1 MQLLGSGSILM
12 EVLAAA
18 QLLQDDFGVAS
29 DVWSAPSLNEL
40 RRDGLDTER
49 WNTLHPESEPRIPY
63 VQSCLEG
70 HAGPI
75 VVATDYMKIVGE
87 QIRPFLPERRL
98 LALGTDGFGRSDT
111 RASLREFFEVDRHFI
126 LVSALKA
133 LADEGSVPR
142 SLVSEALQ
150 RYQINPEK
158 TNPMKP

>member
-40 RRDGLDTER
+40 RRDGLDTDR

-75 VVATDYMKIVGE
+75 VVATDYMKIVGSRFDPSC
-87 QIRPFLPERRL
+87 QSVVCWLWVRTV
-98 LALGTDGFGRSDT
+98 LGVPT
-111 RASLREFFEVDRHFI
+111 RASLREFFEVGRHFI
-126 LVSALKA
+126 VVTALKA

-142 SLVSEALQ
+142 SLVSDALQ